1 MTADSAS
8 RPAPHSAEGIIT
20 KLSPHSVAETLQRLE
35 QVVRAKGLTV
45 FAHIDHSGAAAGV
58 GLTMQPAHVLIFGS
72 PQAGTPLMVASPLL
86 ALDLPLRVLVW
97 RDSDGRVWASYN
109 SVAYLASRYAIPSE
123 LTGNIAGVDALVDG
137 ALQG

>member
-1 MTADSAS
+1 MTADNAS
-8 RPAPHSAEGIIT
+8 RPTPPSAEGIIT
-20 KLSPHSVAETLQRLE
+20 KPSPHSVAETLRRLE

-45 FAHIDHSGAAAGV
+45 FAHIDHSGAAEGV

-72 PQAGTPLMVASPLL
+72 PRAGTPLMVASPLL

-97 RDSDGRVWASYN
+97 QDGNGKIWMSYN
-109 SVAYLASRYAIPSE
+109 SVAYLASRYAIPNE
-123 LTGNIAGVDALVDG
+123 LTGNIASIDALVDG